1 MIYVTGFTFQGL
13 GGMSIRLS
21 LSTRHTFRFRVQI
34 QGSGFRAS
42 TCQACM
48 WQRRD
53 LPPTRALRNVPMQ
66 LTISDLTRYM
76 ACSYVALSLYVLLLL
91 LHCVTEGRA
100 AQPGVPQHPDRGRV
114 QIRPPVRP
122 LSPEAGS
129 LSPEAGSRPPVRET
143 VIDLLPVLAAYCL
156 KQGLMC

>member
-1 MIYVTGFTFQGL
+1 MSSLHVAEEGL
-13 GGMSIRLS
+13 ASHSGAPQRPDA
-21 LSTRHTFRFRVQI
+21 THDFRPDPLHGVLI
-34 QGSGFRAS
+34 
-42 TCQACM
+42 C
-48 WQRRD
+48 
-53 LPPTRALRNVPMQ
+53 RALCVA
-66 LTISDLTRYM
+66 LYVLLYVLLLLTRYM

-156 KQGLMC
+156 KQGLIC